1 MDKRKHARAVTAY
14 SAKITRLDG
23 QPSSI
28 ECSVT
33 DLSQGGARLSFDR
46 SRTLPDEFRL
56 SLENGVR
63 RLCKVVW
70 KKGNE
75 SASLFGTGSA
85 LKEQS
90 FVGQNH
96 SAAILTRRQLL
107 SPLA

>member
-14 SAKITRLDG
+14 SAKITSLDG
-23 QPSSI
+23 HRSPI

-33 DLSQGGARLSFDR
+33 DLSQGGARLSFDC
-46 SRTLPDEFRL
+46 SRILPDEFRL

-75 SASLFGTGSA
+75 VGVAFRHRFGT
-85 LKEQS
+85 
-90 FVGQNH
+90 
-96 SAAILTRRQLL
+96 
-107 SPLA
+107 